1 MHVFRLTKKV
11 NGGIAPA
18 LHPTLA
24 ALYIISDLKGNL
36 SEIGRNHPD
45 LRQHKYYKRN
55 TKFPSD
61 ISDLLPPRE
70 ARWWEDLG
78 ELR

>member
-55 TKFPSD
+55 AKFPSD

-78 ELR
+78 ELW

>member
-1 MHVFRLTKKV
+1 MHAFCLVKKA
-11 NGGIAPA
+11 NGGTAPA

-24 ALYIISDLKGNL
+24 ALYIILDLKGKL
-36 SEIGRNHPD
+36 SEISRNHPN

-55 TKFPSD
+55 IKFPSD
-61 ISDLLPPRE
+61 ISDLLPPHE
-70 ARWWEDLG
+70 ACWWEDLG